1 MPTPVYHINVRG
13 RDIGGTHRCA
23 TKEEAQ
29 ELYDKLTAA
38 VNSDKEFFEIEL
50 SNQKLTARKAHVSGF
65 TMSVT
70 MEETPEERKQRAIQR
85 IEMNGDDYGNCATQG
100 GIGVNAGLIGGF

>member
-1 MPTPVYHINVRG
+1 MPTPVYSINVRG

-38 VNSDKEFFEIEL
+38 VNDDKEFFEIEL
-50 SNQKLTARKAHVSGF
+50 CNQKLTARKSHVSGF
-65 TMSVT
+65 TLGVT

-85 IEMNGDDYGNCATQG
+85 IESG
-100 GIGVNAGLIGGF
+100 GEYDNYLNAIGCSTAGGGLIGGF